1 MDEYKV
7 FLVLVEIAGFFFLV
21 GKPIIELNK
30 TISTLIAEMKSIRE
44 TQKSQKDAFESFTE
58 DSKQEHKDFH
68 THLEGH
74 ELKLAD
80 HEHRIKRLEENN

>member
-44 TQKSQKDAFESFTE
+44 NQKSQKDAFESFTE
-58 DSKQEHKDFH
+58 ESKAEHKEFNKRLE
-68 THLEGH
+68 THD
-74 ELKLAD
+74 LALQD
-80 HEHRIKRLEENN
+80 HEHRLKTLEEK